1 MARYIGPKSKIARK
15 FAEPIFGF
23 SKALEKKNYGP
34 GEHGKKRKSDSQY
47 KRQLKEK
54 QKPKYLYGILEKS
67 FRNLFKKALRQPGI
81 TGENLLQMLEI
92 RLDNIVYRLGL
103 APTRRSARQLVS
115 HRHIQVNKQIINIPS
130 HPVKAGDIINLR
142 EKSKN
147 LALVQESIK
156 TPHKKFDWIV
166 WDPVTSQGKLLKLPS
181 REAIP
186 EKINEQI
193 IVELYSK

>member
-15 FAEPIFGF
+15 FGEPIFGF

-47 KRQLKEK
+47 KRQLREK
-54 QKPKYLYGILEKS
+54 QKPKYLYGILEKP

-81 TGENLLQMLEI
+81 TGETLLQMLEV

-103 APTRRSARQLVS
+103 APTRRSARQLVT

-130 HPVKAGDIINLR
+130 HPIKPGDIINLR

-147 LALVQESIK
+147 LALVQESMK
-156 TPHKKFDWIV
+156 APNKKLDWIV
-166 WDPVTSQGKLLKLPS
+166 WDPAALQGKLLKLPS